1 MARGDKKQKV
11 IAYLKKN
18 PDAKNAD
25 IAKACGCS
33 VPMISVVKR
42 DLGLTGSRGRKKV
55 SKKVAKKS
63 IAAGTTVDANSIE
76 HVAAALEYVDSA
88 DALLDLLDQV
98 EAAGGIDAVKSAL
111 DFHQRLSDAM
121 G

>member
-1 MARGDKKQKV
+1 MARGDKKAKV
-11 IAYLKKN
+11 IAYIREN
-18 PDAKNAD
+18 PSAKNAE

-42 DLGLTGSRGRKKV
+42 ELRNSGTRGSKNT
-55 SKKVAKKS
+55 SKKVAKKTA
-63 IAAGTTVDANSIE
+63 IAVDANSIE

-88 DALLDLLDQV
+88 DALLELLSHV
-98 EAAGGIDAVKSAL
+98 EAAGGVVAVESAL
-111 DFHQRLSDAM
+111 EFHHRLSELI